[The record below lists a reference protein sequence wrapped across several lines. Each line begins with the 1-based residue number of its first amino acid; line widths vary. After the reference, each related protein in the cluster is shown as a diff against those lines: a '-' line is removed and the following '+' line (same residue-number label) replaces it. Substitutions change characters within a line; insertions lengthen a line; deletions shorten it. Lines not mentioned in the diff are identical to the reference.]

1 MLISRT
7 PFRISFAG
15 GGTDLQS
22 FYQDQMGAV
31 VSTTIDK
38 YIYLAM
44 HPFFFREKIQL
55 KYSKTELVSSIG
67 EIEHQ
72 IFKAVLEE
80 KGITGIDINSI
91 ADAPSGTGLGSSSS
105 FTVGLLNVV
114 YSYMGENLSKE
125 ELASKAC
132 YIEIDRLRNP
142 IGKQDQYAASYG
154 GLNHIKFFPDGT
166 VNVEPIRIQNNLKEE
181 LDRNLI
187 LIFTEGTRSASKI
200 LKKQN
205 EEISKKN
212 KIDQMNLMVSQA
224 DKLRESLERGSLDDF
239 GQTLH
244 EGWNLKKSLTSEISN
259 TAIDDIYAK
268 GIDSG
273 ALGGKL
279 CGAGGGGFILF
290 YCPLEKQEEFRQN
303 MSDLF
308 EMKFNFE
315 SKGSKIINLT
325 VS

>member
-1 MLISRT
+1 
-7 PFRISFAG
+7 
-15 GGTDLQS
+15 
-22 FYQDQMGAV
+22 
-31 VSTTIDK
+31 
-38 YIYLAM
+38 M

-55 KYSKTELVSSIG
+55 KYSKTELVSSIE

-114 YSYMGENLSKE
+114 YSYIGENLSKE

-132 YIEIDRLRNP
+132 YIEIDRLKNP

-166 VNVEPIRIQNNLKEE
+166 VNVEPIKMQNNLKEE

-187 LIFTEGTRSASKI
+187 MIFTEGTRSASKI

-212 KIDQMNLMVSQA
+212 KIDQMNLMVRQA
-224 DKLRESLERGSLDDF
+224 DKLRESLEGGRLDDF
-239 GQTLH
+239 GQILH

-259 TAIDDIYAK
+259 TGIDDIYDR
-268 GIDSG
+268 GIKSG

-303 MSDLF
+303 MIDFF
-308 EMKFNFE
+308 ELKFNFE
-315 SKGSKIINLT
+315 SKGSKIINLMEN
-325 VS
+325 

>member
-22 FYQDQMGAV
+22 FYKDQMGAV

-55 KYSKTELVSSIG
+55 KYSKTELVSSVE

-72 IFKAVLEE
+72 IFKAVLKE

-114 YSYMGENLSKE
+114 HTYMGENLSKE
-125 ELASKAC
+125 ELASNAC
-132 YIEIDRLRNP
+132 YIEIDRLKNP
-142 IGKQDQYAASYG
+142 IGKQDQYAAAYG

-166 VNVEPIRIQNNLKEE
+166 VNVDPIKMENNLKEE

-187 LIFTEGTRSASKI
+187 MIFTEGTRSASKI

-212 KIDQMNLMVSQA
+212 KIDQMNLMVGQA
-224 DKLRESLERGSLDDF
+224 EKLRESLESGRLDDF
-239 GQTLH
+239 GQILH

-259 TAIDDIYAK
+259 TGIDEIYQK

-290 YCPLEKQEEFRQN
+290 YCPLEKQDKFRQN
-303 MSDLF
+303 MSDFF
-308 EMKFNFE
+308 ELKFNFE
-315 SKGSKIINLT
+315 SKGSKIINLME
-325 VS
+325 S